1 MAFINRDIFRKI
13 LLPIA
18 VIAFAY
24 GCGDTWLDKMWM
36 NNVEHEDL
44 IEENALRLAQL
55 QNICDSL
62 NREMASLRTLAKAI
76 DEKDYIT
83 GIDTVLENGKTIGY
97 LLMKKRHAPDSILL
111 GLNITPP

>member
-13 LLPIA
+13 LMPIA

-44 IEENALRLAQL
+44 IEENALRLA
-55 QNICDSL
+55 
-62 NREMASLRTLAKAI
+62 
-76 DEKDYIT
+76 
-83 GIDTVLENGKTIGY
+83 
-97 LLMKKRHAPDSILL
+97 
-111 GLNITPP
+111 